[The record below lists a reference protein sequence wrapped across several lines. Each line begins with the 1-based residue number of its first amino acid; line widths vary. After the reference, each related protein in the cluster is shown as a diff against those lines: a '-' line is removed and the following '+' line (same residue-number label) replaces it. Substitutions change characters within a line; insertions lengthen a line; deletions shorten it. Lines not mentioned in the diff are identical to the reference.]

1 MQTKEY
7 AITLARIKKDILEQ
21 RRWTE
26 NAIRAQEE
34 EEGVFDVTESLREID
49 RLNKRIR
56 NGVVMLDMYASTNSY
71 QLGADA
77 IDLDELK

>member
-1 MQTKEY
+1 MQSQEY
-7 AITLARIKKDILEQ
+7 ASTLARIKKDILEQ

-34 EEGVFDVTESLREID
+34 GVFDVTESLHAID

-56 NGVVMLDMYASTNSY
+56 HDVVMLDMYASTNSY
-71 QLGADA
+71 QLNADA

>member
-1 MQTKEY
+1 MQSQDY
-7 AITLARIKKDILEQ
+7 ASTLARIKKDILEQ

-34 EEGVFDVTESLREID
+34 EGVFDVTESLHEID

-56 NGVVMLDMYASTNSY
+56 HGVVMLDLYASTNSY
-71 QLGADA
+71 QLDADA

>member
-21 RRWTE
+21 RMRTE

-34 EEGVFDVTESLREID
+34 GVLDVSESLHAID

-56 NGVVMLDMYASTNSY
+56 HGVVMLDLYASTNSY

>member
-7 AITLARIKKDILEQ
+7 AVTLARIKKDILEQ

-34 EEGVFDVTESLREID
+34 GVFDVTESLHEID
-49 RLNKRIR
+49 RLNKRIHK
-56 NGVVMLDMYASTNSY
+56 GVVMLDMYASTNSY
-71 QLGADA
+71 QLGADP

>member
-21 RRWTE
+21 RMRTE

-34 EEGVFDVTESLREID
+34 GVLDVSESLYAID

-56 NGVVMLDMYASTNSY
+56 HGVVMLDLYASTNSY

>member
-21 RRWTE
+21 RMWTE

-34 EEGVFDVTESLREID
+34 GVLDVSESLHAID
-49 RLNKRIR
+49 HLNKRIR
-56 NGVVMLDMYASTNSY
+56 HGVVMLDLYASTNSY
-71 QLGADA
+71 QLGADP

>member
-1 MQTKEY
+1 MQSKDY
-7 AITLARIKKDILEQ
+7 AVTLARIKKDILEQ
-21 RRWTE
+21 HRLIE

-34 EEGVFDVTESLREID
+34 GVLDVSESLYVID

-56 NGVVMLDMYASTNSY
+56 HGVVMLDLYASTNSY

-77 IDLDELK
+77 VDLDELK

>member
-1 MQTKEY
+1 MQSQEY
-7 AITLARIKKDILEQ
+7 ASTLARIKKDILEQ
-21 RRWTE
+21 RWLIE

-34 EEGVFDVTESLREID
+34 GVLDVSESLYAID

-56 NGVVMLDMYASTNSY
+56 HGVVMLDLYASTNSY
-71 QLGADA
+71 QLDADA

>member
-1 MQTKEY
+1 MQIKDY

-21 RRWTE
+21 RMWTE

-34 EEGVFDVTESLREID
+34 GVLDVSESLHAID

-56 NGVVMLDMYASTNSY
+56 HGVVMLDLYASTNSY
-71 QLGADA
+71 QLGADP

>member
-1 MQTKEY
+1 MQTKDY

-21 RRWTE
+21 RMWTE

-34 EEGVFDVTESLREID
+34 GVLDVSESLHAID

-56 NGVVMLDMYASTNSY
+56 HGVVMLDLYASTNSY
-71 QLGADA
+71 QLGADP

>member
-21 RRWTE
+21 RMWTE

-34 EEGVFDVTESLREID
+34 GVLDVSESLHAID

-56 NGVVMLDMYASTNSY
+56 HGVVMLDLYASTNSY
-71 QLGADA
+71 QLGADP

>member
-7 AITLARIKKDILEQ
+7 AITLARVKKDILEQ
-21 RRWTE
+21 RMWTE

-34 EEGVFDVTESLREID
+34 GVLDVSESLHAID

-56 NGVVMLDMYASTNSY
+56 HGVVMLDLYASTSSY
-71 QLGADA
+71 QLGADP

>member
-7 AITLARIKKDILEQ
+7 AITLASIKKDILEQ
-21 RRWTE
+21 RMWTE

-34 EEGVFDVTESLREID
+34 GVSHVSEYLHAID

-56 NGVVMLDMYASTNSY
+56 NGVVLLDTYASTNSY
-71 QLGADA
+71 QLGADP